1 MNDTRYASRMLANLI
16 KDYLL
21 FDEKSKEK
29 YGRVETVKGAITS
42 YLRRFWGVQKIREDG
57 DKHHAVDAAI
67 IACVTPKTKN
77 KIERYNQIK
86 ESRKMR
92 NGQYVLEDGEICDS
106 DYYDKNSHLVLPY
119 PYKEF
124 INELDA
130 RVMDE
135 PVLMQN
141 KLRLLGF
148 NENYLMNAKPFVVS
162 RMTSRKAKGCIN
174 EATVFSSKYADN
186 KYPTV
191 CDGNNVIV
199 KRTALANLKLD
210 KNGEINGYFQPEGDV
225 ALYNALK
232 QRLLE
237 FGGDAKKAFAPTNP
251 IRKPC
256 NSGQGNIVRTV
267 KTYETYTGGG
277 MLLEKNKGIV
287 KNDGMIRVDLYSK
300 DGKYFGVPVY
310 VADLYRGE
318 LPKRAATAN
327 KPQNEW
333 REMDDTYTFEMS
345 IYQDDLLRIES
356 KKGIELKKKKDVE
369 NSAKATSKTITDDFV
384 YFIGF
389 NRSTASIEVEDTTG
403 CYRRDGIGTQNIGK
417 ITKCEIDVLG
427 NVQEIKK
434 RPKQPQPLKM
444 LTDKEKAEKR
454 KNNQNK

>member
-1 MNDTRYASRMLANLI
+1 
-16 KDYLL
+16 
-21 FDEKSKEK
+21 
-29 YGRVETVKGAITS
+29 
-42 YLRRFWGVQKIREDG
+42 
-57 DKHHAVDAAI
+57 
-67 IACVTPKTKN
+67 
-77 KIERYNQIK
+77 
-86 ESRKMR
+86 
-92 NGQYVLEDGEICDS
+92 
-106 DYYDKNSHLVLPY
+106 
-119 PYKEF
+119 
-124 INELDA
+124 
-130 RVMDE
+130 
-135 PVLMQN
+135 
-141 KLRLLGF
+141 
-148 NENYLMNAKPFVVS
+148 
-162 RMTSRKAKGCIN
+162 
-174 EATVFSSKYADN
+174 
-186 KYPTV
+186 
-191 CDGNNVIV
+191 
-199 KRTALANLKLD
+199 
-210 KNGEINGYFQPEGDV
+210 
-225 ALYNALK
+225 
-232 QRLLE
+232 
-237 FGGDAKKAFAPTNP
+237 
-251 IRKPC
+251 
-256 NSGQGNIVRTV
+256 
-267 KTYETYTGGG
+267 